1 MFLLVTVYWLRE
13 PSGRWGKWGIFPSIP
28 LPANKDGQWTLHG
41 MCCWYEDMCWSNV
54 LGHNNMQTQLSNL
67 MTCTAYCINTDND
80 PYDLY
85 RSPRQEMICCLLSRQ
100 PPTPKPCWSCWLRHP
115 RCLIEPGF
123 CCRGIHKVMFAK
135 TIWICLQNIVR
146 ITKLPFKSRV
156 PRGWN
161 QLMTRWSD
169 SLNRWL

>member
-13 PSGRWGKWGIFPSIP
+13 PSGQWGKWGIFPSIP
-28 LPANKDGQWTLHG
+28 LPANKDGYY
-41 MCCWYEDMCWSNV
+41 MECVVDMKICVEVMFLVTIICRHNYQISWRV
-54 LGHNNMQTQLSNL
+54 LLTASIQTTIL
-67 MTCTAYCINTDND
+67 MIFKTRDD
-80 PYDLY
+80 
-85 RSPRQEMICCLLSRQ
+85 LLSRQ

-169 SLNRWL
+169 SLNRRL